1 MSQLSQRAQAMAESV
16 TMAVTAKAAQLRAAG
31 RPVIGYGAG
40 EPDFATPSHIV
51 EAAEAA
57 CRNPKA
63 HHYGPAAGMP
73 DLKEAIT
80 KTAPGMGA
88 EPSQVVVT
96 NGAKQAVYQ
105 TCSVLLDPGDE
116 ALVPAPYWVTY
127 PEAVKL
133 AGATPVAVPHG
144 ADLKVTPETLEAHRT
159 ERTKMLIFVSPS
171 NPTGVVYSADEVA
184 AIGRWAAE
192 HGVWVLSDEIYEHLT
207 YGGVE
212 ATSMSIA
219 APEVMDWYVH
229 VNGVS
234 KTYAMT
240 GWRVG
245 WLIAPPA
252 VAKAAASLQSHLS
265 SNVANVSQIAAL
277 TALRGG
283 LAPAHEM
290 REAFDRR
297 RRRMVAM
304 LRDTPGVRLVEPMGA
319 FYAFPDVSELMERK
333 GLPTSLDLASVL
345 LDEAEIAVVPG
356 DAFGAPGFLRLSFA
370 LSDEDLETGLL
381 RFQEWA
387 GA

>member
-1 MSQLSQRAQAMAESV
+1 MSGLSQRALAMAESV

-31 RPVIGYGAG
+31 KPVIGFGAG
-40 EPDFATPSHIV
+40 EPDFATPDHIV
-51 EAAEAA
+51 AAAEAA
-57 CRNPKA
+57 CRDPKA

-73 DLKEAIT
+73 ALREAIAA
-80 KTAPGMGA
+80 TAPAMNA
-88 EPSQVVVT
+88 VPSQVVVT

-133 AGATPVAVPHG
+133 AGATPVAVPHD
-144 ADLKVTPETLEAHRT
+144 ADLKVTPEVLEAHRT
-159 ERTKMLIFVSPS
+159 DQTKMLIFVSPS
-171 NPTGVVYSADEVA
+171 NPTGVVYEADELA

-212 ATSMSIA
+212 AVSMSVA
-219 APEVMDWYVH
+219 APEVMDYYVH

-252 VAKAAASLQSHLS
+252 VAKAASSLQSHLS
-265 SNVANVSQIAAL
+265 SNVSNVSQIAAL
-277 TALRGG
+277 AALEGG
-283 LAPAHEM
+283 LDSAHAM

-297 RRRMVAM
+297 RLRMVSM
-304 LRDTPGVRLVEPMGA
+304 LRATPGIQLVEPKGA
-319 FYAFPDVSELMERK
+319 FYTFPDVTGLMQKK
-333 GLPTSLDLASVL
+333 GIATSLEFASVL
-345 LDEAEIAVVPG
+345 LDEVEIAAVPG
-356 DAFGAPGFLRLSFA
+356 DAFGAPGFLRFSFA
-370 LSDEDLETGLL
+370 LSDENLEEGLTRL
-381 RFQEWA
+381 QEWA
-387 GA
+387 G

>member
-1 MSQLSQRAQAMAESV
+1 MSESV

-31 RPVIGYGAG
+31 KAVIGFGAG
-40 EPDFATPSHIV
+40 EPDFATPDHIV
-51 EAAEAA
+51 TAAEAA
-57 CRNPKA
+57 CRDPKA

-73 DLKEAIT
+73 ALRAAVAAT
-80 KTAPGMGA
+80 VPAMNA
-88 EPSQVVVT
+88 EPTQVVVT

-105 TCSVLLDPGDE
+105 ACSVLLDPGDE

-144 ADLKVTPETLEAHRT
+144 PDLKVTPATLEEYRT
-159 ERTKMLIFVSPS
+159 DKTKMLIFASPS
-171 NPTGVVYSADEVA
+171 NPTGVVYEAEEIA

-207 YGGVE
+207 YGGAE
-212 ATSMSIA
+212 AVSMAAA
-219 APEVMDWYVH
+219 APEVLDYYVH

-252 VAKAAASLQSHLS
+252 VAKAASSLQSHLS

-277 TALRGG
+277 AALEGG
-283 LAPAHEM
+283 LETAHAM

-297 RRRMVAM
+297 RLRMVSM
-304 LRDTPGVRLVEPMGA
+304 LRSTAGVQLVEPQGA
-319 FYAFPDVSELMERK
+319 FYAFPDVTELMEKK
-333 GLPTSLDLASVL
+333 GISSSLDLATLL
-345 LDEAEIAVVPG
+345 LDEIEIAAVPG
-356 DAFGAPGFLRLSFA
+356 DAFGAPGFLRFSFA
-370 LSDEDLETGLL
+370 LSDENLEAGLTRL
-381 RFQEWA
+381 QEWA
-387 GA
+387 G

>member
-1 MSQLSQRAQAMAESV
+1 MSDLSQRAQAMSESV

-31 RPVIGYGAG
+31 KAVIGFGAG
-40 EPDFATPSHIV
+40 EPDFATPDHIV
-51 EAAEAA
+51 AAAEAA
-57 CRNPKA
+57 CRDPKA

-73 DLKEAIT
+73 ALRASVAAT
-80 KTAPGMGA
+80 VPAMNA
-88 EPSQVVVT
+88 EPTQVVVT

-105 TCSVLLDPGDE
+105 ACSVLLDPGDE
-116 ALVPAPYWVTY
+116 ALIPAPYWVTY

-144 ADLKVTPETLEAHRT
+144 PDLKVTPATLEEYRT
-159 ERTKMLIFVSPS
+159 DKTKMLIFASPS
-171 NPTGVVYSADEVA
+171 NPTGVVYEAEEIA

-212 ATSMSIA
+212 AVSMAAA
-219 APEVMDWYVH
+219 APEVLDYYVH

-252 VAKAAASLQSHLS
+252 VAKAASSLQSHLS
-265 SNVANVSQIAAL
+265 SNVANVSQMAAL
-277 TALRGG
+277 AALEGG
-283 LAPAHEM
+283 LETAHVM

-297 RRRMVAM
+297 RLRMVSM
-304 LRDTPGVRLVEPMGA
+304 LRSTAGVQLVEPQGA
-319 FYAFPDVSELMERK
+319 FYAFPDVTELMEKK
-333 GLPTSLDLASVL
+333 GISSSLDLATLL
-345 LDEAEIAVVPG
+345 LDEIEVAAVPG
-356 DAFGAPGFLRLSFA
+356 DAFGAPGFLRFSFA
-370 LSDEDLETGLL
+370 LSDENLEEGLTRL
-381 RFQEWA
+381 QEWA
-387 GA
+387 G

>member
-1 MSQLSQRAQAMAESV
+1 MSQLSQRAQAMSDSV

-40 EPDFATPSHIV
+40 EPDFATPAHIV
-51 EAAEAA
+51 AAAEAA
-57 CRNPKA
+57 CQDPKA

-73 DLKEAIT
+73 ALRAAVAAT
-80 KTAPGMGA
+80 VPAMGA
-88 EPSQVVVT
+88 ESNQVVVT

-144 ADLKVTPETLEAHRT
+144 PDLKVTPEVLEEHRT
-159 ERTKMLIFVSPS
+159 NKTKLLIFVSPS
-171 NPTGVVYSADEVA
+171 NPTGVVYTADEVA

-192 HGVWVLSDEIYEHLT
+192 HGVWVMSDEIYEHLT
-207 YGGVE
+207 YGGAE
-212 ATSMSIA
+212 ATSMAVA
-219 APEVMDWYVH
+219 APEVLDWYVH

-265 SNVANVSQIAAL
+265 SNVSNVSQIAAL
-277 TALRGG
+277 AALEGG
-283 LAPAHEM
+283 LESAYAM

-297 RRRMVAM
+297 RKRMTAM
-304 LRDTPGVRLVEPMGA
+304 LLDTPGVRLVEPLGA
-319 FYAFPDVSELMERK
+319 FYAFPDVSELIEKK
-333 GLPTSLDLASVL
+333 GIATSLDLASVL

-356 DAFGAPGFLRLSFA
+356 DAFGAPGFLRFSFA
-370 LSDEDLETGLL
+370 LADEDLETGLA

-387 GA
+387 

>member
-1 MSQLSQRAQAMAESV
+1 MSDLSQRAQAMSESV

-31 RPVIGYGAG
+31 KAVIGFGAG
-40 EPDFATPSHIV
+40 EPDFATPDHIV
-51 EAAEAA
+51 AAAEAA
-57 CRNPKA
+57 CRDPKA

-73 DLKEAIT
+73 ALRAAVAAT
-80 KTAPGMGA
+80 VPAMNA
-88 EPSQVVVT
+88 EPTQVVVT

-105 TCSVLLDPGDE
+105 ACSVLLDPGDE
-116 ALVPAPYWVTY
+116 ALIPAPYWVTY

-144 ADLKVTPETLEAHRT
+144 PDLKVTPATLEEYRT
-159 ERTKMLIFVSPS
+159 DKTKMLIFASPS
-171 NPTGVVYSADEVA
+171 NPTGVVYEAEEIA

-212 ATSMSIA
+212 AVSMAAA
-219 APEVMDWYVH
+219 APEVLDYYVH

-252 VAKAAASLQSHLS
+252 VAKAASSLQSHLS
-265 SNVANVSQIAAL
+265 SNVANVSQMAAL
-277 TALRGG
+277 AALEGG
-283 LAPAHEM
+283 LETAHVM

-297 RRRMVAM
+297 RLRMVSM
-304 LRDTPGVRLVEPMGA
+304 LRSTAGVQLVEPQGA
-319 FYAFPDVSELMERK
+319 FYAFPDVTELMEKK
-333 GLPTSLDLASVL
+333 GISSSLDLATLL
-345 LDEAEIAVVPG
+345 LDEIEVAAVPG
-356 DAFGAPGFLRLSFA
+356 DAFGAPGFLRFSFA
-370 LSDEDLETGLL
+370 LSDENLEEGLTRL
-381 RFQEWA
+381 QEWA
-387 GA
+387 G

>member
-1 MSQLSQRAQAMAESV
+1 MSELSQRAQAMSESV

-31 RPVIGYGAG
+31 KAVIGFGAG
-40 EPDFATPSHIV
+40 EPDFATPDHIV
-51 EAAEAA
+51 AAAEAA
-57 CRNPKA
+57 CRDPKA

-73 DLKEAIT
+73 ALRQAIT
-80 KTAPGMGA
+80 ATAPAMNA

-105 TCSVLLDPGDE
+105 ACSVLLDPGDE
-116 ALVPAPYWVTY
+116 ALIPAPYWVTY

-144 ADLKVTPETLEAHRT
+144 PDLKVTPASLEEHRT
-159 ERTKMLIFVSPS
+159 DKTKMLIFVSPS
-171 NPTGVVYSADEVA
+171 NPTGVVYAAEEIA

-207 YGGVE
+207 YGGIE
-212 ATSMSIA
+212 AVSMAAA
-219 APEVMDWYVH
+219 APEVMDYYVH

-245 WLIAPPA
+245 WLIAPPV

-265 SNVANVSQIAAL
+265 SNVSNVSQIAAL
-277 TALRGG
+277 AALEGG
-283 LAPAHEM
+283 LESAHTM

-297 RRRMVAM
+297 RLRMVSM
-304 LRDTPGVRLVEPMGA
+304 LRSTSGVQLVEPQGA
-319 FYAFPDVSELMERK
+319 FYAFPDVTELMEKK
-333 GLPTSLDLASVL
+333 GIASSLDLATVL
-345 LDEAEIAVVPG
+345 LDEIEIAAVPG
-356 DAFGAPGFLRLSFA
+356 DAFGAPGFLRFSFA
-370 LSDEDLETGLL
+370 LSDENLEEGLTRL
-381 RFQEWA
+381 QEWA
-387 GA
+387 G

>member
-1 MSQLSQRAQAMAESV
+1 MAI
-16 TMAVTAKAAQLRAAG
+16 TAKAGQLRAAG
-31 RPVIGYGAG
+31 KPVIGFGAG
-40 EPDFATPSHIV
+40 EPDFATPDHIV
-51 EAAEAA
+51 AAAEAA
-57 CRNPKA
+57 CRDPKA

-73 DLKEAIT
+73 ALREAIT
-80 KTAPGMGA
+80 ATAPAMNA
-88 EPSQVVVT
+88 AASQVVVT

-133 AGATPVAVPHG
+133 AGATPVGVPHD
-144 ADLKVTPETLEAHRT
+144 ADLKVTPEVLEQHRT
-159 ERTKMLIFVSPS
+159 DRTKLLIFVSPS
-171 NPTGVVYSADEVA
+171 NPTGVVYTADELA

-192 HGVWVLSDEIYEHLT
+192 HGVWVMSDEIYEHLT
-207 YGGVE
+207 YGGVQ
-212 ATSMSIA
+212 ATSLATA
-219 APEVMDWYVH
+219 APEVLDHYVH

-245 WLIAPPA
+245 WLIAPPV

-277 TALRGG
+277 AAIEGG
-283 LAPAHEM
+283 LESAHAM

-297 RRRMVAM
+297 RRTMVTM
-304 LRDTPGVRLVEPMGA
+304 LQDTAGVSLVEPMGA
-319 FYAFPDVSELMERK
+319 FYAFPDVSELMSKK
-333 GLPTSLDLASVL
+333 GIGSSVELASAL

-356 DAFGAPGFLRLSFA
+356 DAFGAPGFLRFSFA
-370 LSDEDLETGLL
+370 LSDDDLAEGLS
-381 RFQEWA
+381 RFQRWA
-387 GA
+387 G

>member
-1 MSQLSQRAQAMAESV
+1 MSQLSSRAQAMAESV

-40 EPDFATPSHIV
+40 EPDFATPEHIV

-63 HHYGPAAGMP
+63 HHYGPAAGMSE
-73 DLKEAIT
+73 LRAAIT
-80 KTAPGMGA
+80 GTAPAMGA
-88 EPSQVVVT
+88 ESSQVIVT

-116 ALVPAPYWVTY
+116 ALIPAPYWVTY

-144 ADLKVTPETLEAHRT
+144 PDLKVTPEVLEEHRT
-159 ERTKMLIFVSPS
+159 DKTKMLIFVSPS
-171 NPTGVVYSADEVA
+171 NPTGVVYSADEVG

-192 HGVWVLSDEIYEHLT
+192 HDVWVMSDEIYEHLT
-207 YGGVE
+207 YDGAE
-212 ATSMSIA
+212 ATSMAAA
-219 APEVMDWYVH
+219 APEVLDRYVH
-229 VNGVS
+229 INGVS

-277 TALRGG
+277 AALEGG
-283 LAPAHEM
+283 LGPAHEM
-290 REAFDRR
+290 RTAFDRR
-297 RRRMVAM
+297 RRRMVSM
-304 LRDTPGVRLVEPMGA
+304 LLDTPGVRLVEPKGA
-319 FYAFPDVSELMERK
+319 FYAFPNVSELMEKK
-333 GLPTSLDLASVL
+333 GIGSSLDLASVL

-381 RFQEWA
+381 RLQQWA
-387 GA
+387 